1 MLLAATAGRSLARD
15 VEQGVHFPYFI
26 RRETVTSLMGSSA

>member
-1 MLLAATAGRSLARD
+1 MLFPATAGLPSAGD
-15 VEQGVHFPYFI
+15 VEQGVHFRYFI